1 MFICLRYYYDLQTRA
16 KTFCQNLEIIFFKSK
31 NQDKFKEIAPDSK
44 TSETDEYGDQKI
56 DHLSKPPH
64 SFYGDTVCPDNDLY
78 AQEFFLHAYS
88 LFNQAKEDFIES

>member
-44 TSETDEYGDQKI
+44 TSETDEYGD
-56 DHLSKPPH
+56 
-64 SFYGDTVCPDNDLY
+64 
-78 AQEFFLHAYS
+78 
-88 LFNQAKEDFIES
+88 